1 MQIFSSAFISFCAS
15 LKVFAKSTR
24 ERERERERERDYMQ
38 LAHISYLHMMSSS
51 ILMDVLTKRKIIVKC
66 RSKFYLIKL
75 FIKKEQFTV
84 LHGQVT

>member
-15 LKVFAKSTR
+15 LKVFAKST
-24 ERERERERERDYMQ
+24 RERERERERDYMQ